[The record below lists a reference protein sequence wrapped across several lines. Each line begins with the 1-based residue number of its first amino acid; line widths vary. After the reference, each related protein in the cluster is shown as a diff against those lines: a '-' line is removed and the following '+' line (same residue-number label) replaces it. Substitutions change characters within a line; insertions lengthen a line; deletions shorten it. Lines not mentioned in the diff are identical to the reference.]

1 MWAKCTVFTDNST
14 VAYINRKIYLTALE
28 QRWMDRLAP
37 FDIDIKY
44 KAGWLNMIADA
55 LSRKRVSQEDK
66 ENIMDDDEIEIMEMR
81 VVNGIDK
88 HELRG
93 ARWKT
98 IMLKRL

>member
-44 KAGWLNMIADA
+44 KAG
-55 LSRKRVSQEDK
+55 
-66 ENIMDDDEIEIMEMR
+66 
-81 VVNGIDK
+81 G
-88 HELRG
+88 
-93 ARWKT
+93 
-98 IMLKRL
+98 

>member
-1 MWAKCTVFTDNST
+1 MKS
-14 VAYINRKIYLTALE
+14 R
-28 QRWMDRLAP
+28 
-37 FDIDIKY
+37 
-44 KAGWLNMIADA
+44 GLNTIADA

-98 IMLKRL
+98 IMLKRLYKT